1 MAEDTNNTSNTEV
14 KEDKKSSEGFK
25 TVMKIAI
32 GVILVILGVW
42 AVFGW
47 WSFLW
52 DVIKGCIGLFL
63 ILAGV
68 ITIAIAKE

>member
-32 GVILVILGVW
+32 GVILVIEL
-42 AVFGW
+42 
-47 WSFLW
+47 S
-52 DVIKGCIGLFL
+52 
-63 ILAGV
+63 ILLHLKFHFHNS
-68 ITIAIAKE
+68 IRRS

>member
-1 MAEDTNNTSNTEV
+1 MAEDTNTTNNAAV
-14 KEDKKSSEGFK
+14 KEDKKSSEVFK
-25 TVMKIAI
+25 TAVKISI
-32 GVILVILGVW
+32 GVILVILGIW

-52 DVIKGCIGLFL
+52 MVIKGCIGIFL

>member
-1 MAEDTNNTSNTEV
+1 MAEDTNNTNNTEV

-25 TVMKIAI
+25 TAMKIAI

-47 WSFLW
+47 LPYLW
-52 DVIKGCIGLFL
+52 TVIKGCIGLFL